1 MALLIT
7 DGKQTQIRSP
17 TEPSP
22 FDVADA
28 MIKRGIELHVM
39 GIGQADPIE
48 LLRIVKVPKRLGFV
62 RDFAF
67 LQGQV
72 QAQASRL
79 CPRKFKLNYLIT
91 QCRSRKEKIGGTR
104 FQFSILGGSC

>member
-7 DGKQTQIRSP
+7 DGKQTKIRSP

-28 MIKRGIELHVM
+28 MRKRGIELHVM
-39 GIGQADPIE
+39 GLGQADPIE
-48 LLRIVKVPKRLGFV
+48 LLRIVNATERLGFV
-62 RDFAF
+62 PDFEF

-79 CPRKFKLNYLIT
+79 CPRKYKLNYIIT
-91 QCRSRKEKIGGTR
+91 HCRSRKEKIGGKRLLFYFTV
-104 FQFSILGGSC
+104 

>member
-28 MIKRGIELHVM
+28 MIKRGIEFHVM

-48 LLRIVKVPKRLGFV
+48 LLRIVKAPTRLDFV
-62 RDFAF
+62 RDFEF

-91 QCRSRKEKIGGTR
+91 HCCSRKEKIGDMRLLFYFTV
-104 FQFSILGGSC
+104 

>member
-28 MIKRGIELHVM
+28 MRKRGIELHVM
-39 GIGQADPIE
+39 GLGQADPIE
-48 LLRIVKVPKRLGFV
+48 LLRIVNAAERLGFV
-62 RDFAF
+62 RDFEF
-67 LQGQV
+67 LRGQV

-79 CPRKFKLNYLIT
+79 CPRKFKLNYIIT
-91 QCRSRKEKIGGTR
+91 HCRSRKEKIGGTR
-104 FQFSILGGSC
+104 LLFYFTV

>member
-28 MIKRGIELHVM
+28 MRKRGIELHVM
-39 GIGQADPIE
+39 GLGQADPIE
-48 LLRIVKVPKRLGFV
+48 LLRIVNATERLGFV
-62 RDFAF
+62 RNFEF

-79 CPRKFKLNYLIT
+79 CPRKFKLNYIIT
-91 QCRSRKEKIGGTR
+91 HCRSRKEKIGGKRLLFYFTV
-104 FQFSILGGSC
+104 

>member
-17 TEPSP
+17 TEPGP
-22 FDVADA
+22 FNVADA
-28 MIKRGIELHVM
+28 MRKRGIELHVM

-48 LLRIVKVPKRLGFV
+48 LLRIVKAAKRLGYV
-62 RDFAF
+62 GDFEF
-67 LQGQV
+67 LQSQV

-79 CPRKFKLNYLIT
+79 CHRKCKFKLNYFIT
-91 QCRSRKEKIGGTR
+91 HPHSW
-104 FQFSILGGSC
+104 

>member
-17 TEPSP
+17 TEPSQ

-28 MIKRGIELHVM
+28 MIKRGIELHAM

-48 LLRIVKVPKRLGFV
+48 LLRIANATKRLGQV
-62 RDFAF
+62 RNFEF
-67 LQGQV
+67 LQGEV

-91 QCRSRKEKIGGTR
+91 HCRSRKEKIGGTR
-104 FQFSILGGSC
+104 LLFYFTV

>member
-28 MIKRGIELHVM
+28 MRKRGIELHVM
-39 GIGQADPIE
+39 GLGQADPIE
-48 LLRIVKVPKRLGFV
+48 LLRIVNATERLGFV
-62 RDFAF
+62 RDFEF

-91 QCRSRKEKIGGTR
+91 HCRSGKEKIGGTR
-104 FQFSILGGSC
+104 LLFYFTV

>member
-28 MIKRGIELHVM
+28 MRKRGIELHVM

-48 LLRIVKVPKRLGFV
+48 LLRIVNATERLGFV

-79 CPRKFKLNYLIT
+79 CPRKFKLNFLIT
-91 QCRSRKEKIGGTR
+91 HCRSRRKKIGGTR
-104 FQFSILGGSC
+104 LLFYFTV